1 MMARRLN
8 VLVTDDELPALEGLV
23 RMLREDQRIAQIYAA
38 SSGIEAIHALEQHAV
53 DAVFLDIHMP
63 SLSGIDIAR
72 MINRF
77 ANPPAVVFVTADET
91 KALEAFDLKATDYL
105 LKPVDD
111 ARLLESVR
119 RLCDGREETAV
130 SQPMVTVE
138 HLGSSRL
145 IKREDIL
152 YAEAKGDYIRLHT
165 AEVSYLMRVAMA
177 ELERQWAESEFLR
190 IHRSYLVSVRHIQ
203 NVKLGT
209 ARGSVWVGGVELPV
223 SRRSLPLV
231 RELLARTR
239 VRPRR

>member
-23 RMLREDQRIAQIYAA
+23 RMLREDPRIAQIYAA
-38 SSGIEAIHALEQHAV
+38 GSGIEAIHALEQHAI

-72 MINRF
+72 IINRF

-91 KALEAFDLKATDYL
+91 KALEAFDLKASDYL

-111 ARLLESVR
+111 ARLVESVR
-119 RLCDGREETAV
+119 RLCEGREDPVNAP
-130 SQPMVTVE
+130 PMVTVE
-138 HLGSSRL
+138 HLGTSRL

-152 YAEAKGDYIRLHT
+152 YAEARGDYIRLHT
-165 AEVSYLMRVAMA
+165 GDASFLMRVAMA
-177 ELERQWAESEFLR
+177 ELERQWSDGDFLR

-203 NVKLGT
+203 NMKLGT
-209 ARGSVWVGGVELPV
+209 AKGSVWVGGAELPV

-231 RELLARTR
+231 RGLLERTR
-239 VRPRR
+239 VRARR

>member
-1 MMARRLN
+1 MARRLN

-23 RMLREDQRIAQIYAA
+23 RMLRQDSRIAKIYTA
-38 SSGIEAIHALEQHAV
+38 SSGIEAIHALEQHEV

-91 KALEAFDLKATDYL
+91 KALEAFDLKASDYL

-119 RLCDGREETAV
+119 RLSHAREDILNTE
-130 SQPMVTVE
+130 PMVTVE
-138 HLGSSRL
+138 HLGTSRL

-152 YAEAKGDYIRLHT
+152 YAEARGDYIRLHT
-165 AEVSYLMRVAMA
+165 EDASYLLRVAMA
-177 ELERQWAESEFLR
+177 ELERQWADGDFIR
-190 IHRSYLVSVRHIQ
+190 IHRSYLVSARHIQ
-203 NVKLGT
+203 HMKLS
-209 ARGSVWVGGVELPV
+209 AAKGSVWVDGAELPV
-223 SRRSLPLV
+223 SRRSLPIV
-231 RELLARTR
+231 RDLLNRTR
-239 VRPRR
+239 VRSHR